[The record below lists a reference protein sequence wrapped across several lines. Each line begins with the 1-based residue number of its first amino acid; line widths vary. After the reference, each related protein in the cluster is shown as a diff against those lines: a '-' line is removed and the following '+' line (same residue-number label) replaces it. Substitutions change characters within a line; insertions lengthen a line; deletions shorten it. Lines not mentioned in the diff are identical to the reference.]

1 MTDEL
6 EEMARNCKWDL
17 GNEPPVG
24 DPRNK
29 DFIEADVKKIVDAL
43 RTLRSKTRKEDATIV
58 EKFMNGHGTH
68 ILHYHDKEGRTSEEI
83 VIHKARFQE
92 VAQAILKKEESEQ

>member
-43 RTLRSKTRKEDATIV
+43 RTLRSKTRKEDAEIA
-58 EKFMNGHGTH
+58 EKTKWESIENDSWGYSVKC
-68 ILHYHDKEGRTSEEI
+68 LRTGCSAI
-83 VIHKARFQE
+83 
-92 VAQAILKKEESEQ
+92 AQAILKKEEEYKIKGESNV